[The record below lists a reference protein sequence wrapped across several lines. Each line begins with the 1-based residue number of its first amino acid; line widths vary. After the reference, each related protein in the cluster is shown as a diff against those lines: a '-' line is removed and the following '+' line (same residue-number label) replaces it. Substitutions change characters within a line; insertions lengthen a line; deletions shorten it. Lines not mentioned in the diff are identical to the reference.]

1 MKKTLL
7 SAVAGL
13 AVIGSAC
20 AAGPDTCN
28 PDKYVWVERDE
39 LCIPKNPCK
48 SKSEVIRNAYCNTV
62 FKDVQ
67 LSNWRDGV
75 KVVKQYLNKRRG
87 VDMTN
92 TQDIGNTKDTSF
104 FGQDY
109 IPAKTTDGGYV
120 VFEFDD
126 LSDLG
131 GADVRVGITKAVC
144 KIYAGNGEHWALT
157 DEKGEANFGGWTS
170 ADINNDGRNFVC
182 AGVSE
187 SDCQEI
193 EKMVMELRDGHLVG
207 TRYMDSWCYLTL
219 EK

>member
-28 PDKYVWVERDE
+28 PDKYVWVEKDE

-48 SKSEVIRNAYCNTV
+48 SKSDVIRNAYCSKA
-62 FKDVQ
+62 FEFVQ
-67 LSNWRDGV
+67 LGNWRKGV
-75 KVVKQYLNKRRG
+75 TVVEAYLDKQRG
-87 VDMTN
+87 LGMTN
-92 TQDIGNTKDTSF
+92 TGDIGNDKDTSF

-131 GADVRVGITKAVC
+131 GADVRNGIAQAVC
-144 KIYAGNGEHWALT
+144 IAYSGRYL
-157 DEKGEANFGGWTS
+157 NFERYGGREDFFS
-170 ADINNDGRNFVC
+170 CKR
-182 AGVSE
+182 VSE
-187 SDCQEI
+187 SDCLEMAQI
-193 EKMVMELRDGHLVG
+193 MTELRDGHLVTASYEPYNDG
-207 TRYMDSWCYLTL
+207 SGYLCSLTF

>member
-7 SAVAGL
+7 SVGAAL

-20 AAGPDTCN
+20 AAGRDTCN

-48 SKSEVIRNAYCNTV
+48 SKSDVIREAYCSTV

-67 LSNWRDGV
+67 LSNWRHGV
-75 KVVKQYLNKRRG
+75 TAVKAYLDKKRG
-87 VDMTN
+87 LGMTN
-92 TQDIGNTKDTSF
+92 TGDIGNDKDTSF

-131 GADVRVGITKAVC
+131 GADVEEGAIQAGCLIYDGKYTKTSDGLYCIGPAESYCSEIREIVSD
-144 KIYAGNGEHWALT
+144 ILNRPVNSRFV
-157 DEKGEANFGGWTS
+157 DEDVVLLPSGAWYFARERRCEFMLIK
-170 ADINNDGRNFVC
+170 
-182 AGVSE
+182 
-187 SDCQEI
+187 
-193 EKMVMELRDGHLVG
+193 
-207 TRYMDSWCYLTL
+207 
-219 EK
+219 